1 MKPCLS
7 SPLVLTGPTF
17 YEAVLVKP
25 FGVDRSN
32 LLSELPHDRFV
43 SWLCGPIQL
52 LRDGGP
58 ILRDELEA
66 QGAKQASVLNGQQ
79 LALRPIT

>member
-7 SPLVLTGPTF
+7 SPLVLTGPPF
-17 YEAVLVKP
+17 YPSCRTIDL
-25 FGVDRSN
+25 R
-32 LLSELPHDRFV
+32 

-79 LALRPIT
+79 RALRPIIVHTLRLSITLH